1 MEMPPNSW
9 RPHCIGKTCEAVTG
23 ETCLLRHPLGA
34 WEVASAEGDFLYD
47 IRALLWGEDNVGEE
61 SNIMPT

>member
-1 MEMPPNSW
+1 M
-9 RPHCIGKTCEAVTG
+9 
-23 ETCLLRHPLGA
+23 LRHPLGA